1 MSELTSLT
9 LPAPAKLNLFLHINF
24 RRPDGY
30 HELQTL
36 FQLLD
41 HGDQLTFTYQK
52 SNKIA
57 LTPAIE
63 GVCLEDNL
71 IYKAAVKLREQ
82 ALKDNKPTTLCGVHI
97 ELEKKLPMGGGL
109 GGGSSNAA
117 TTLLALNKLWQLD
130 YSPEQLAG
138 IGISLGADVPV
149 FVLGHSA
156 YAEGVGEQLRPVN
169 LPETWYLVVHPGCH
183 VSTANVFSNK
193 QLTRDTPK
201 SKIAPAL
208 EGDLGNIAKYC
219 DLTSNDCESVVCQL
233 YPEIRQAINWLSQ
246 FSPAKLTGTGACIF
260 ASFSDK
266 QRADNVLSQLP
277 TNYQGFV
284 AKGINK
290 SPAIK
295 GL

>member
-1 MSELTSLT
+1 MSQIT
-9 LPAPAKLNLFLHINF
+9 LLSPAKLNLFLHINF

-41 HGDQLTFTYQK
+41 YGDLLTF
-52 SNKIA
+52 N
-57 LTPAIE
+57 LTDSSDISITPE
-63 GVCLEDNL
+63 VKGVSLEDNL
-71 IYKAAVKLREQ
+71 IYKAATKLREQ
-82 ALKDNKPTTLCGVHI
+82 AEADGKTFSKPGI
-97 ELEKKLPMGGGL
+97 EIFIGKKLPMGGGL

-117 TTLLALNKLWQLD
+117 TTLIALNHLWKLNYSLD
-130 YSPEQLAG
+130 QLATTG
-138 IGISLGADVPV
+138 LQLGADVPV
-149 FVLGHSA
+149 FVHGNSA
-156 YAEGVGEQLRPVN
+156 YAEGVGEHLTPVE
-169 LPETWYLVVHPGCH
+169 LPEIWYLVLHPGVH
-183 VSTANVFSNK
+183 VSTANVFSHK

-208 EGDLGNIAKYC
+208 EGDLRNIANYC
-219 DLTSNDCESVVCQL
+219 DLMSNDCQSIVCQL
-233 YPEIRQAINWLSQ
+233 YPEIRQAIDWLSQ

-290 SPAIK
+290 SPAFER
-295 GL
+295 L

>member
-1 MSELTSLT
+1 MTRIT
-9 LPAPAKLNLFLHINF
+9 LLAPAKLNLFLHINYK
-24 RRPDGY
+24 RPDGY

-41 HGDQLTFTYQK
+41 YGDLLTFITDN
-52 SNKIA
+52 SDGVSI
-57 LTPAIE
+57 TPE
-63 GVCLEDNL
+63 VKGVPLEENL
-71 IYKAAVKLREQ
+71 IYKAAVKLKDQ
-82 ALKDNKPTTLCGVHI
+82 AAADKKVIQHPGLKVLID
-97 ELEKKLPMGGGL
+97 KKLPMGGGL

-117 TTLLALNKLWQLD
+117 TTLIALNHLWKLNYD
-130 YSPEQLAG
+130 VEQLAS
-138 IGISLGADVPV
+138 IGLELGADVPV
-149 FVLGHSA
+149 FVHGNSA
-156 YAEGVGEQLRPVN
+156 YAEGVGEHLIPVE
-169 LPETWYLVVHPGCH
+169 LPELWYLIVHPGVH
-183 VSTANVFSNK
+183 VSTANVFSHK

-208 EGDLGNIAKYC
+208 EGDLGNIANYC
-219 DLTSNDCESVVCQL
+219 DLTSNDCQAIVCQL
-233 YPEIRQAINWLSQ
+233 YPEIRQAIDWLSQ

-284 AKGINK
+284 AKSINK
-290 SPAIK
+290 SPAIE